1 MTTLTDRV
9 HAKAEERRWLILGVL
24 CFSLLVIVLDNSI
37 LNVALPSIV
46 RQLNATNSQLQWMV
60 DSYTL
65 VFAGLLLTMGSL
77 GDKFGRRPALQA
89 GFVVFGAGSLLSALS
104 GSADQLIAS
113 RAFMGIGGALIMPA
127 TLSIITN
134 VFPAKERPKAIGFWA
149 ATAGVGVAL
158 GPLAGGALLER
169 FYWGS
174 IFLVNLPIVAVGLIA
189 GVYLIP
195 NSKDPHA
202 PRLDLIGAVLSIA
215 SLSALLYAVIEAPT
229 KGWTATEILVFFFG
243 GGILLAVFFWW
254 EQRIE
259 HPMLDTRF
267 WKNPR
272 FSGASAAIAI
282 TFFAMFGSIFLLTQY
297 LQFVLGYSP
306 LSTGVRL
313 LAFAVPMMVISPIS
327 PRIVD
332 RIGTKLTV
340 GAGLACVAGGLLALA
355 SVNATT
361 GFPDIAWRMALAAA
375 GMALTMSPATESIMG
390 SLPLSRA
397 GVGSAVNDTTRQVGG
412 AVGVAVIGS
421 VFSSIYGSKVVDAL
435 RGRPIPASL
444 VENAKQQLGYALE
457 AAGLVAH
464 KAGIQAARVFVTLAK
479 TSFIDGFH
487 AGLYVGAASAA
498 IGFILV
504 LIYLPSRPRP
514 EDVERQTN
522 EFDGNRRDRV
532 AAAADAAAADTAA
545 ADAEAPVGTRVVD
558 ADGSGDGSGDG
569 HRPAPARA
577 PSR

>member
-1 MTTLTDRV
+1 MAMTTLTDRV
-9 HAKAEERRWLILGVL
+9 QAKAEERRWLILGVL

-104 GSADQLIAS
+104 STPDQLIAS

-134 VFPAKERPKAIGFWA
+134 VFPANERPKAIGFWA

-174 IFLVNLPIVAVGLIA
+174 IFLVNLPIVAIGLIA

-195 NSKDPHA
+195 NSKDPNA

-215 SLSALLYAVIEAPT
+215 SLSSLLYAVIEAPT
-229 KGWTATEILVFFFG
+229 KGWTAPEILVFFFA
-243 GGILLAVFFWW
+243 GGILLAAFFWW
-254 EQRIE
+254 EQRVD
-259 HPMLDTRF
+259 HPMLDVGF

-313 LAFAVPMMVISPIS
+313 LAFAIPMMVISPIS

-340 GAGLACVAGGLLALA
+340 GAGLACVTGGLLALA
-355 SVNATT
+355 SVGATT
-361 GFPDIAWRMALAAA
+361 AFVDIAWRMALAAT

-435 RGRPIPASL
+435 RGKPIPASV
-444 VENAKQQLGYALE
+444 VENAKQQLGYALA
-457 AAGLVAH
+457 AAGHLPA
-464 KAGIQAARVFVTLAK
+464 QAARVFVALAK
-479 TSFIDGFH
+479 SSFIDGFH

-498 IGFILV
+498 LGVVLV
-504 LIYLPSRPRP
+504 LVYLPSRPRS

-532 AAAADAAAADTAA
+532 AAAAAAAAN
-545 ADAEAPVGTRVVD
+545 DAVPVGTPT
-558 ADGSGDGSGDG
+558 AGGDGY
-569 HRPAPARA
+569 RPAPARA
-577 PSR
+577 PTP

>member
-1 MTTLTDRV
+1 
-9 HAKAEERRWLILGVL
+9 
-24 CFSLLVIVLDNSI
+24 
-37 LNVALPSIV
+37 VAI
-46 RQLNATNSQLQWMV
+46 
-60 DSYTL
+60 
-65 VFAGLLLTMGSL
+65 
-77 GDKFGRRPALQA
+77 
-89 GFVVFGAGSLLSALS
+89 
-104 GSADQLIAS
+104 
-113 RAFMGIGGALIMPA
+113 
-127 TLSIITN
+127 
-134 VFPAKERPKAIGFWA
+134 
-149 ATAGVGVAL
+149 
-158 GPLAGGALLER
+158 
-169 FYWGS
+169 
-174 IFLVNLPIVAVGLIA
+174 GLIA

-195 NSKDPHA
+195 NSKDPRA

-215 SLSALLYAVIEAPT
+215 ALSALLYAVIEAPT
-229 KGWTATEILVFFFG
+229 KGWTATEILVFFFA
-243 GGILLAVFFWW
+243 GGILLAAFFAW
-254 EQRIE
+254 ERRVD
-259 HPMLDTRF
+259 HPMLDVSF

-313 LAFAVPMMVISPIS
+313 LAFAIPMMVISPIS

-340 GAGLACVAGGLLALA
+340 GAGLACVTGGLLALA
-355 SVNATT
+355 SVGATT
-361 GFPDIAWRMALAAA
+361 GFADIAWRMALAAA

-435 RGRPIPASL
+435 RGKSIPASV
-444 VENAKQQLGYALE
+444 VENAKQQLGYALQ
-457 AAGLVAH
+457 AAGHLPA
-464 KAGIQAARVFVTLAK
+464 QAARVFVALAK

-498 IGFILV
+498 IGFVLV
-504 LIYLPSRPRP
+504 LVYLPSRPRS

-522 EFDGNRRDRV
+522 EFDGYQRDRV
-532 AAAADAAAADTAA
+532 AAAAAAAAADAA
-545 ADAEAPVGTRVVD
+545 APVGITP
-558 ADGSGDGSGDG
+558 ADGDGNGEG
-569 HRPAPARA
+569 HWPAPARA
-577 PSR
+577 PSP